1 MSGKRADGGLM
12 KACAPARRPLTPAV
26 GLDHCPAM
34 NGLNAIC
41 CILRKI
47 IG

>member
-1 MSGKRADGGLM
+1 MSGKRVNGGLM
-12 KACAPARRPLTPAV
+12 KAGAPACRPLTAAG

-41 CILRKI
+41 CICCEI
-47 IG
+47 IS

>member
-1 MSGKRADGGLM
+1 
-12 KACAPARRPLTPAV
+12 
-26 GLDHCPAM
+26 M

-41 CILRKI
+41 CICCEI